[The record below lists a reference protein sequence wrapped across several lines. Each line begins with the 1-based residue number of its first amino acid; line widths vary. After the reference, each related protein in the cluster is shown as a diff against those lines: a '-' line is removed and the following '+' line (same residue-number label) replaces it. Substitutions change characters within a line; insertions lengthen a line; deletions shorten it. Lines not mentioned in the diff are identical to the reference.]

1 MEVFKKILGKS
12 YKRLRHTF
20 EFTIKDDPEENN
32 FEIGNINLHYRKKE
46 ENVYLVFGSYDL
58 VYCFKEKQQDYR
70 VKCMT
75 KPFCT
80 IMPVRLTT
88 EIQKDEDIHIN
99 LNLNLKDVKV
109 VASNFIKGSLGEF
122 LKKNIAIIPKRVTAE
137 VVITVMMEIESHI
150 YEEPEII
157 KPEGIVDAVKEILPA
172 GDMQEEDVVEED
184 EVLQQEYSQLREDV
198 FKEDEDNE
206 DLESNGQPPVQPE
219 EIQTDKKE
227 PPDKT
232 EPDKLQQ
239 KKIKN
244 ESFQLRYAEE
254 YRKLA
259 NYGWFEKQY
268 MANLM
273 PRIERKPSKVKA
285 NNKGG
290 YG

>member
-1 MEVFKKILGKS
+1 VEVFKEILGKS
-12 YKRLRHTF
+12 YKKLRHTF
-20 EFTIKDDPEENN
+20 EFTTKDAPQENN

-80 IMPVRLTT
+80 IMPVRLTR

-137 VVITVMMEIESHI
+137 VVVTIVMEIESQI
-150 YEEPEII
+150 EEEYEEPEII
-157 KPEGIVDAVKEILPA
+157 KPKGIVEAAKEILPV
-172 GDMQEEDVVEED
+172 GDMQEEDVVKED
-184 EVLQQEYSQLREDV
+184 KVLQQEYV
-198 FKEDEDNE
+198 FKEDEDNK
-206 DLESNGQPPVQPE
+206 DLESNGQTPVQAE
-219 EIQTDKKE
+219 EIQADKKE

-232 EPDKLQQ
+232 EPEKPQQ
-239 KKIKN
+239 KRIKN

-254 YRKLA
+254 FRKLA

-273 PRIERKPSKVKA
+273 PRIERNHQKLKQKIR
-285 NNKGG
+285 GG

>member
-1 MEVFKKILGKS
+1 VEIFKEVVGKS
-12 YKRLRHTF
+12 YKRLKHTF
-20 EFTIKDDPEENN
+20 EFTIRDDPEENN
-32 FEIGNINLHYRKKE
+32 FEIGNINLHYRKKA

-75 KPFCT
+75 KLFYT
-80 IMPVRLTT
+80 VIPVRPTR
-88 EIQKDEDIHIN
+88 EIQKDEDIHIS
-99 LNLNLKDVKV
+99 LSLNLKDVKV

-122 LKKNIAIIPKRVTAE
+122 LKKSIAIIPKKVTAE
-137 VVITVMMEIESHI
+137 VVLTVMIEIRSHI
-150 YEEPEII
+150 EEEYQAPEII
-157 KPEGIVDAVKEILPA
+157 KPEGIVDTAKALLPA
-172 GDMQEEDVVEED
+172 EDMQEWDEVRED
-184 EVLQQEYSQLREDV
+184 EVLQQECSQLRGEV
-198 FKEDEDNE
+198 FKEDED
-206 DLESNGQPPVQPE
+206 LESNGRTP
-219 EIQTDKKE
+219 IQAAELQADKKE
-227 PPDKT
+227 QL
-232 EPDKLQQ
+232 DKLQQ
-239 KKIKN
+239 KKIEN

-273 PRIERKPSKVKA
+273 PRIKRKPSKVKA